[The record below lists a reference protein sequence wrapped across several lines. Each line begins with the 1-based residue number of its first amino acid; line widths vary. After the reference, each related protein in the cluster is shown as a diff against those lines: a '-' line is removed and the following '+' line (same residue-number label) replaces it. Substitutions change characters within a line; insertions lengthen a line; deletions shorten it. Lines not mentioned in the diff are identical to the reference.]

1 MTFKNRILARLGLK
15 VFAMAQKQGQSEDF
29 TFYTLD
35 REQVSHY
42 PHIHVC
48 VNSGDKK
55 YKGKPLENGSNLKT
69 IVTIKLRPDCVYS
82 WKNLEFEKIFDRNS
96 ITSENKKIWAAWL
109 NSIHKRSKDETNGEH
124 AVADFFNSNEDN
136 LFESEFE
143 NLWS

>member
-15 VFAMAQKQGQSEDF
+15 VFAMAQKQGQVEEF

-48 VNSGDKK
+48 VNQGNKQ

-69 IVTIKLRPDCVYS
+69 IVTIKLRPDCQYD
-82 WKNLEFEKIFDRNS
+82 WKTLEFETVFDRDS
-96 ITSENKKIWAAWL
+96 ITSENKKIWADWL
-109 NSIHKRSKDETNGEH
+109 NEKHKRSKNETNGQH
-124 AVADFFNSNEDN
+124 SIFNFFDSNEDN
-136 LFESEFE
+136 LFENEFKQ
-143 NLWS
+143 LWS